1 MKKINVNKIVKVILT
16 EEGARRVNAE
26 NKYWATK
33 YPTVSAFK
41 VDKVYE
47 KGDEYKMQL
56 WSLMNMFG
64 PSMFAGNEC
73 PFMNCAI
80 LIEDEGIE
88 DVTVKEAE

>member
-1 MKKINVNKIVKVILT
+1 MKKINLNKTVKVILT
-16 EEGARRVNAE
+16 EEGVRRVNAE

-47 KGDEYKMQL
+47 KGNEYKTQL
-56 WSLMNMFG
+56 WSLMNIFG

-73 PFMNCAI
+73 PFMNCEFF
-80 LIEDEGIE
+80 IEDEGVE
-88 DVTVKEAE
+88 EAE